1 MSDQFTF
8 HEKFSSEELEAQY
21 NLRLGRPDYEQTVIP
36 DWLARS
42 EAARST
48 LSCSLDNRYGEGEK
62 QKFDIFQCGNRHAP
76 TLMYFHGGYWQR
88 GDKSIY
94 SFLATPFVAAGVN
107 VVLAGYDLCPD
118 VTLTRI
124 SEEAREAVSTIW
136 RRSEEL
142 ELNPERLCV
151 MGHSAGGHIT
161 EMLMGTKWDE
171 YAEDLP
177 ANLIQVGIPVS
188 PLSLLEPVRLTQGL
202 NSGIRMDAAEAEA
215 QSPMLNH
222 PPATNAP
229 QMVVVGGAETDE
241 FHRQAT
247 MYRDAFHTTERN
259 VELYVVPNVDHFDE
273 LNVLSDSESPF
284 FKQTLALLEATS

>member
-8 HEKFSSEELEAQY
+8 HEKFSSEELEQQY

-36 DWLARS
+36 DWLTRS
-42 EAARST
+42 EAARTT
-48 LSCSLDNRYGEGEK
+48 LTNSLENRYGEGEK
-62 QKFDIFQCGNRHAP
+62 QKFDVFHCGDQHAA
-76 TLMYFHGGYWQR
+76 TLVYFHGGYWQR

-94 SFLATPFVAAGVN
+94 SFLATPFVEAGVN
-107 VVLAGYDLCPD
+107 AVLVGYDLCPD

-136 RRSEEL
+136 RHSSEL
-142 ELNPERLCV
+142 GLNPDRLTV

-161 EMLMGTKWDE
+161 EMLMGTKWNE
-171 YAEDLP
+171 YGEDLP
-177 ANLIQVGIPVS
+177 ENLIQVGIPVS

-247 MYRDAFHTTERN
+247 MYRDAFNTAERK
-259 VELYVVPNVDHFDE
+259 VELYVVPEVDHFDE
-273 LNVLSDSESPF
+273 LNVLSNPESPF
-284 FKQTLALLEATS
+284 FKKTMALLGSTA